1 MVYNL
6 RGSWKNVNFLKG
18 SDLIK
23 LLGARLA
30 QWLLKFIQILS
41 SLIFWEYLKLF
52 KVLKI
57 ALVYVLNF
65 GWSSSPN
72 LARYWS
78 SSRRYH
84 QRDLSEPLGS
94 VLHPF
99 CAKIPSK
106 LTTKEP
112 SPGRTPT
119 VRAPFSAHD
128 SLRPAKTLSWAGTN
142 IVPTVA
148 IIRAVIAMKYF
159 FFIKR
164 TALRRR
170 PRAVT
175 SKPFRHAVLW
185 NNAIQNRE
193 KQKKNHW
200 NLLRMECG
208 VVAGAAA
215 WSRYWFDWICS

>member
-6 RGSWKNVNFLKG
+6 WGSWKNVNFLKG

-23 LLGARLA
+23 LLGVRLA

-112 SPGRTPT
+112 SPGPCSNSPGTI
-119 VRAPFSAHD
+119 FSA
-128 SLRPAKTLSWAGTN
+128 R
-142 IVPTVA
+142 
-148 IIRAVIAMKYF
+148 
-159 FFIKR
+159 FITTR
-164 TALRRR
+164 
-170 PRAVT
+170 
-175 SKPFRHAVLW
+175 
-185 NNAIQNRE
+185 QNPE
-193 KQKKNHW
+193 LGGDQYCANSCH
-200 NLLRMECG
+200 
-208 VVAGAAA
+208 
-215 WSRYWFDWICS
+215 Y